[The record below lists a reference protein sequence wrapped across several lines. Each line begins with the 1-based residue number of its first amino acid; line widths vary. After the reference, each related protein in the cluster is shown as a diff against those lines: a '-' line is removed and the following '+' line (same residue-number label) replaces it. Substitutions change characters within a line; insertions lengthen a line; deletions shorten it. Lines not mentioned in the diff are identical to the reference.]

1 MTISQRNR
9 KIADTLT
16 QRLLNAMADEVHA
29 VILFGSVA
37 RGEATQSSDIDLYII
52 SKDSSDTRRRME
64 AICDEVQAEFADAA
78 PIHHLFTDKI
88 MFWTEAA
95 ACRCART
102 MNIINQGILLHDDGA
117 YADILEDA
125 KWDEY
130 MSKIIPL
137 PNSRMDAVFH
147 IDELIDRIQSAGET
161 HIIQGLQAV
170 SYADH
175 TQPNSLD
182 MWLRKRFAKD
192 RDAPQATAEVIAQ
205 LVDTGRLRKGK
216 FICPDIGDLAD
227 GIEIVD

>member
-9 KIADTLT
+9 NIADTLT

-37 RGEATQSSDIDLYII
+37 RGEATESSDIDLYII

-64 AICDEVQAEFADAA
+64 AICDEVQAEFANIA

-88 MFWTEAA
+88 MFWTEAV

-130 MSKIIPL
+130 MSKVIPL
-137 PNSRMDAVFH
+137 PNSRTEAVFH
-147 IDELIDRIQSAGET
+147 IDELIDGIQSAGRNY
-161 HIIQGLQAV
+161 IIQGMQAV
-170 SYADH
+170 SYANH

-192 RDAPQATAEVIAQ
+192 KDAPQATAEVIAH
-205 LVDTGRLRKGK
+205 LVNTGRFRQAK
-216 FICPDIGDLAD
+216 FICPDSGSLAD
-227 GIEIVD
+227 GLDIVS